1 MKVNNHNKINS
12 DPIDVQKIMKI
23 SKENKT
29 TSGKFISLDSPAFKT
44 TFVNQVDCSDTKN
57 LVRDEA
63 INSFSM
69 NQTLK
74 EKEAFIDSMLQIR
87 LPLITEYDTIVKD
100 KRESKRI
107 MRQRYITLNCAKL
120 SNEGQKKEK
129 FKRNLKKKLTKWKI
143 TDQIVED
150 M

>member
-1 MKVNNHNKINS
+1 
-12 DPIDVQKIMKI
+12 MKI

-29 TSGKFISLDSPAFKT
+29 TSGKFISLDSPSFKK
-44 TFVNQVDCSDTKN
+44 TFVSQVDCSDTKN

-129 FKRNLKKKLTKWKI
+129 FKRNLKK
-143 TDQIVED
+143 
-150 M
+150 